1 MSDVLEIIGLP
12 HTRIR
17 EDESAC
23 EAWFERKDGP
33 LVKLS
38 LSPQAVSVAA
48 TKLMDAHLR
57 LTSQSASTNAL
68 VQTRGLSVGLAA
80 AQPVPASD
88 QVLLQFVMGGTGTTA
103 LFLLDQSTAIQ
114 LAKQIVE
121 AAQSQQPDDDTT
133 RH

>member
-1 MSDVLEIIGLP
+1 
-12 HTRIR
+12 
-17 EDESAC
+17 
-23 EAWFERKDGP
+23 
-33 LVKLS
+33 
-38 LSPQAVSVAA
+38 
-48 TKLMDAHLR
+48 MDAHFR

>member
-1 MSDVLEIIGLP
+1 MSDIFEIVGLP
-12 HTRIR
+12 HTRVR
-17 EDESAC
+17 DDENAC

-33 LVKLS
+33 LVKL
-38 LSPQAVSVAA
+38 LMSPQAVSVAA
-48 TKLMDAHLR
+48 TKLLDAHLR

-68 VQTRGLSVGLAA
+68 VQTHGLSVELVA

-88 QVLLQFVMGGTGTTA
+88 RVLLQFVMGGTGTTA